1 LSLTAV
7 GAAANAGAMF
17 RGRVVAVVVPACN
30 EADKIAGTIRSVPG
44 FVDHL
49 IVVDDGS
56 TDATAAIARRSARRA
71 AGRGGGRQVEVLV
84 HPENRGVGAAI
95 ATGYARALTLGAQAI
110 AVMAGDGQMD
120 PADLPGLF
128 APVVSGA
135 ADYAKGN
142 RFAWPG
148 GWRQMPCVRLV
159 GNAVLSL
166 LTRCASG
173 YWHLGD
179 SQCGYTVASR
189 QALLAI
195 GPDRIFARYGYPN
208 DLLARL
214 AGAGARVVDVPVR
227 PVYGPG
233 WRSGLRPSRV
243 ALPIA
248 LLLVRAFFRRFARR
262 LARRRLD
269 RRGAPGSWPH
279 LPERPASQA
288 EVGAA
293 SCVSVS

>member
-1 LSLTAV
+1 
-7 GAAANAGAMF
+7 MF
-17 RGRVVAVVVPACN
+17 RGCVVAVVVPACN

-56 TDATAAIARRSARRA
+56 TDATAAIARRAARRA
-71 AGRGGGRQVEVLV
+71 AGRGSGRQVEVLV
-84 HPENRGVGAAI
+84 HAGNRGVGAAI
-95 ATGYARALTLGAQAI
+95 ATGYARALALGAQAT

-120 PADLPGLF
+120 PADLPRLF

-148 GWRQMPCVRLV
+148 GWRQMPRVRLA
-159 GNAVLSL
+159 GNVVLSL
-166 LTRCASG
+166 LTRWASG
-173 YWHLGD
+173 YWDLFD

-214 AGAGARVVDVPVR
+214 AGAGARVIDVPVR

-233 WRSGLRPSRV
+233 WRSGLRPTRV
-243 ALPIA
+243 ALPLL
-248 LLLVRAFFRRFARR
+248 LLLVRAFFRRLATRGPRRR
-262 LARRRLD
+262 LAPLFTPQL
-269 RRGAPGSWPH
+269 A
-279 LPERPASQA
+279 ERPAS
-288 EVGAA
+288 A
-293 SCVSVS
+293 SAQTLEIGPTSCASAS

>member
-1 LSLTAV
+1 
-7 GAAANAGAMF
+7 MF
-17 RGRVVAVVVPACN
+17 RGCVIAVVVPACN
-30 EADKIAGTIRSVPG
+30 EADKIAGTMRSVPG

-56 TDATAAIARRSARRA
+56 LDATGAIARRAARRA
-71 AGRGGGRQVEVLV
+71 SARGGGRQVEVLE

-95 ATGYARALTLGAQAI
+95 ATGYARALALGAQAT

-120 PADLPGLF
+120 PADLPRLLG
-128 APVVSGA
+128 PVVSGA

-148 GWRQMPCVRLV
+148 GWRQMPGVRLV
-159 GNAVLSL
+159 GNLVLSL
-166 LTRCASG
+166 LTRAASG
-173 YWHLGD
+173 YWHLSD

-195 GPDRIFARYGYPN
+195 GPDRMFARYGYPN

-227 PVYGPG
+227 PVYGPA

-243 ALPIA
+243 ALPLA
-248 LLLVRAFFRRFARR
+248 LLLLRAFFRRLRTRGLGGRSIPPLVQNLGSPEGERTARQVPSP
-262 LARRRLD
+262 ARPEHRPTLHSEI
-269 RRGAPGSWPH
+269 AP
-279 LPERPASQA
+279 
-288 EVGAA
+288 
-293 SCVSVS
+293 SCVSAS

>member
-1 LSLTAV
+1 
-7 GAAANAGAMF
+7 MF

-30 EADKIAGTIRSVPG
+30 EADKIAATIRSVPG

-56 TDATAAIARRSARRA
+56 GDATAAIARRAARRA
-71 AGRGGGRQVEVLV
+71 AGRGGGRQVEVIV

-95 ATGYARALTLGAQAI
+95 ATGYARALALGAQAT

-120 PADLPGLF
+120 PADLPRLF

-148 GWRQMPCVRLV
+148 GWRQMPRVRLC
-159 GNAVLSL
+159 GNVVLSL
-166 LTRCASG
+166 LTRLASG
-173 YWHLGD
+173 YWHLFD

-214 AGAGARVVDVPVR
+214 SGAGARVVDVPVR
-227 PVYGPG
+227 PVYGPT
-233 WRSGLRPSRV
+233 WRSGLRPIRV
-243 ALPIA
+243 ALPLA
-248 LLLVRAFFRRFARR
+248 LMLVRAFVRRFATQRSSGR
-262 LARRRLD
+262 FGQRFRD
-269 RRGAPGSWPH
+269 RSTESSLHNAVGR
-279 LPERPASQA
+279 ASQLPPQPS
-288 EVGAA
+288 EIGASSCISA
-293 SCVSVS
+293 S